1 MVQVHEHGG
10 NLGESY
16 FLGFDTSLFLCCVA
30 LQQSRMRHY
39 IAIAAT
45 LAAVYF
51 VVPHVPDLWAK
62 SSTDKNSAYRKAHDA
77 HMRGHEKEGSN
88 EGVQASK
95 LGSIGK
101 DAEKLKNTL
110 AMMAPRS
117 SPPAPISN
125 EPFAPK
131 QPQQQSQE
139 PSWWIA
145 M

>member
-1 MVQVHEHGG
+1 
-10 NLGESY
+10 
-16 FLGFDTSLFLCCVA
+16 
-30 LQQSRMRHY
+30 MRHY
-39 IAIAAT
+39 IVIAAT

-51 VVPHVPDLWAK
+51 VVPHVPDFLAK
-62 SSTDKNSAYRKAHDA
+62 SSSDKNSAYRKAHDA
-77 HMRGHEKEGSN
+77 HMRGHEKEGGN

-117 SPPAPISN
+117 SAPAPISN

-131 QPQQQSQE
+131 QQQTQE